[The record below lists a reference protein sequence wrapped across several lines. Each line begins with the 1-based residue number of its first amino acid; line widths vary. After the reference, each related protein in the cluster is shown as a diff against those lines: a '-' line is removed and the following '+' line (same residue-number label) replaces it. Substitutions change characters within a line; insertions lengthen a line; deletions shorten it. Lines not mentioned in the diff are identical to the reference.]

1 MELKVGKLY
10 TSSRLGLF
18 VITNLYDRS
27 EIIYDTHLNNQIGTC
42 ERLSFGNRVYKLYP
56 DDRFSLATDYD
67 ITGFLLGQLTNF
79 HLDKESG
86 VQIHSGDSFEGL
98 SLFDRTEGIFLSKTA
113 ALKLRDIL
121 NRELI

>member
-1 MELKVGKLY
+1 MELKVGELY
-10 TSSRLGLF
+10 TSPRLGLF
-18 VITNLYDRS
+18 TITNLYPGNT
-27 EIIYDTHLNNQIGTC
+27 EYDQIGTC
-42 ERLSFGNRVYKLYP
+42 ERIAFGNRVYKLYP
-56 DDRFSLATDYD
+56 DDRFRLATDYD
-67 ITGFLLGQLTNF
+67 ITGFLLDQLTNF

-121 NRELI
+121 NKELE